1 MKIDYREMLMDEK
14 NVAILRWIFVM
25 QKIGMSIT
33 LQQMKL
39 KVAKLIETKPI
50 PFWNG
55 IFGIVGEFGSNTTT
69 LNLMFIR

>member
-1 MKIDYREMLMDEK
+1 
-14 NVAILRWIFVM
+14 M